1 MPKTSCYPTNLT
13 DEQWNLISDLVPK
26 YPGIGRRLK
35 HPRREVVNAILY
47 IVRAGCAWELLPKDF
62 PPYKTVY
69 DYYNKWRK
77 QDLWSKIHDRLRK
90 KVRVQEGRAT
100 APTAAILDSQTVKC
114 AAVRGSRGCDAGKL
128 IVGRKRH
135 VLVDSLGM
143 ILAVLVTPA
152 SVQDRDGAVEVLSV
166 LAHTF
171 PQIRLIWADSA
182 YAGKL
187 TQWVSGLR
195 QRMRIALEIVRRS
208 DQQRGFQAQRK
219 RWIVERT
226 FGWLTRYRRLRCD
239 YEEHTESSTAMIHIA
254 MISLMLKRLKS

>member
-1 MPKTSCYPTNLT
+1 MLKTFRYSTDLT
-13 DEQWNLISDLVPK
+13 DNQWNLISDLVPR
-26 YPGIGRRLK
+26 YLGIGRRLT

-47 IVRAGCAWELLPKDF
+47 VVRAGCAWELLPRDF
-62 PPYKTVY
+62 PPHKTIY

-77 QDLWSKIHDRLRK
+77 QGLWLKIHNRLHER
-90 KVRVQEGRAT
+90 VRVREGRAA

-114 AAVRGSRGCDAGKL
+114 AAVRGSRGYDAGKKVL
-128 IVGRKRH
+128 GRKRH

-143 ILAVLVTPA
+143 ILAVLITPA
-152 SVQDRDGAVEVLSV
+152 SVQDREGAADLLGL

-171 PQIRLIWADSA
+171 SRIKLIWADSA

-187 TQWVSGLR
+187 IQWIHGLR
-195 QRMRIALEIVRRS
+195 RHTRITLEIVRRS
-208 DQQRGFQAQRK
+208 DQQQGFQVQRK

-239 YEEHTESSTAMIHIA
+239 YEEHMESSAAMIHIA
-254 MISLMLKRLKS
+254 MISLMLKRLAT